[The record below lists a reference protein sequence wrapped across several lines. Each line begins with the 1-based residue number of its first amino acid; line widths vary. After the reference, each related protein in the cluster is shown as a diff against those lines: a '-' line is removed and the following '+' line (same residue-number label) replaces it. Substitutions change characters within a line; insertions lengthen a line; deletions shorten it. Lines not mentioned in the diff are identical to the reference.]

1 MKLTK
6 FSNLIMGAAL
16 VLAAAGCH
24 HAPPTITHLPNG
36 SLPLAGSG
44 GLNPDQTTPIAPADP
59 KLMDTSLGIP
69 PTEGHPPSDWD
80 RMPDVLQGQTVYFE
94 YDKSAVKVSEE
105 FKLDEVAKYLKANP
119 THALLVEGNC
129 DERGTE
135 EYNRSLGERRSLS
148 GRERLVQMGI
158 NASRIDTITYG
169 EDKPA
174 VKGHDEAA
182 WSKNRRDDF
191 VVLVPKATKVAMAQ

>member
-6 FSNLIMGAAL
+6 FSTVIMGSAL
-16 VLAAAGCH
+16 ILAAAGCH
-24 HAPPTITHLPNG
+24 HAPPTVTHIPNG
-36 SLPLAGSG
+36 SLPLAGPSG
-44 GLNPDQTTPIAPADP
+44 SNLDPASAIAADP
-59 KLMDTSLGIP
+59 KPIDTLAGIP
-69 PTEGHPPSDWD
+69 LGNGHPPSDWD
-80 RMPDVLQGQTVYFE
+80 RQPGILQGQTVYFE

-119 THALLVEGNC
+119 AHALLVEGNC

-135 EYNRSLGERRSLS
+135 EYNRSLGERRSLA

-158 NASRIDTITYG
+158 DASRIDTITYG

-174 VKGHDEAA
+174 IQGHDEAA

-191 VVLVPKATKVAMAQ
+191 VVLVPKATKVALAQ